1 LRPENQVPLFATVY
15 QDYIPRYG
23 LELSVGRGDSFF
35 IECAS
40 LFVEG
45 AQIGRL
51 QLRPRG
57 GGLSLRDPAHREM
70 VDFLGRVVGYY
81 KQEAAKKFLVYG
93 RLLRPLT
100 FSVPTKMPL
109 LRHGKPEGEATTD
122 TGAALSANRAALFPQ
137 LMSGVF
143 RAPDGEIGVFV
154 VNAGASESAFEA
166 ALDPAQLGSAS
177 GAGVDIHR
185 VSPTGE
191 SEPIMAKVRGTISL
205 RGSLAARGIVL
216 FRLKTVISP

>member
-1 LRPENQVPLFATVY
+1 M
-15 QDYIPRYG
+15 
-23 LELSVGRGDSFF
+23 ELSVGRSDSFF

-70 VDFLGRVVGYY
+70 VDFLGRIVGYY

-100 FSVPTKMPL
+100 FTVPATMPL

-137 LMSGVF
+137 LMTGVF

-154 VNAGASESAFEA
+154 VNAGASEAAFVA
-166 ALDPAQLGSAS
+166 SLDPAQLGSAS

-185 VSPTGE
+185 VNPTGE
-191 SEPIMAKVRGTISL
+191 SEPIMAKVRGAIPL
-205 RGSLAARGIVL
+205 RGSLLGRGITL
-216 FRLKTVISP
+216 YRLKAAMAP